1 MKTQKN
7 INSEINVRGSFVF
20 YRSYYEAINML
31 SKKNRLLAYEA
42 IAKYALNQEVEEN
55 LPPQVLI
62 VLKIAMPNIDA
73 NIRNYNRRVKN
84 NNKKSVCTF
93 DEESEEKVP
102 LPKRE
107 SRRIENDTLA
117 DDDNIESE
125 LDSI

>member
-1 MKTQKN
+1 MK
-7 INSEINVRGSFVF
+7 F
-20 YRSYYEAINML
+20 AI
-31 SKKNRLLAYEA
+31 YVIIE
-42 IAKYALNQEVEEN
+42 
-55 LPPQVLI
+55 
-62 VLKIAMPNIDA
+62 
-73 NIRNYNRRVKN
+73 KN

-107 SRRIENDTLA
+107 SIRIENDTLA